1 MQLQICSK
9 KRGSESSLNFL
20 FLNENE
26 NVATNYANQTRITTT
41 RTTRTRLTKVTMSKC
56 INENGANDE

>member
-26 NVATNYANQTRITTT
+26 NVATNYTNETNNVAM
-41 RTTRTRLTKVTMSKC
+41 LTELTMNKC
-56 INENGANDE
+56 INRNESNDE